1 MLILYGIFFIEGTVH
16 IMNHIF
22 LIQLCMLI
30 TNLMFCFL
38 VMDTVAFVVHF
49 CFLVMDTV
57 AFVVH
62 FCHLQLQVSALCG
75 NMPMDNILRIN
86 KFLCAAALI
95 IYLVVLSDTSI
106 NGFFL
111 WSTKKNS
118 SYFFFFL

>member
-1 MLILYGIFFIEGTVH
+1 MGFFFIEGTVH

-30 TNLMFCFL
+30 TNLM
-38 VMDTVAFVVHF
+38 F